1 MLYEFTVPCLECEG
15 EGKIYRGEGDERVT
29 YYDCDHC
36 NGEGVEYSEAYY
48 DSVPDLK
55 EDFPDAENIEEH
67 VLTEN
72 EKLSMWKYWMKHNP
86 EVLKYDSIKRYY

>member
-36 NGEGVEYSEAYY
+36 NGEGVEYSQAYY
-48 DSVPDLK
+48 ESVPVLK
-55 EDFPDAENIEEH
+55 EDFPDAENIEKH
-67 VLTEN
+67 TLTDYE
-72 EKLSMWKYWMKHNP
+72 KYWLKHNT
-86 EVLKYDSIKRYY
+86 EVLERDDIERYY

>member
-1 MLYEFTVPCLECEG
+1 
-15 EGKIYRGEGDERVT
+15 
-29 YYDCDHC
+29 
-36 NGEGVEYSEAYY
+36 VEYSEAYY

-55 EDFPDAENIEEH
+55 EDFPDAENIEKH
-67 VLTEN
+67 TLTEN